1 MHHLEGPRNGTRVSS
16 GEAAKIIDTHD
27 VAEVGA
33 CNSHEMFDDLRVP
46 IHRASVGLAF
56 FTPAENARQHRAP
69 SDRPSLWRQLRLL
82 HQRFGRIPDDVN
94 VVTHSWERV
103 WFLGEIQQF
112 EDRHLG

>member
-1 MHHLEGPRNGTRVSS
+1 MHHLEGPRNGTRVSF

-33 CNSHEMFDDLRVP
+33 CNSHEMFDDLRIP
-46 IHRASVGLAF
+46 IHRPSDGPAF
-56 FTPAENARQHRAP
+56 LTPANTKLLQIDQLR
-69 SDRPSLWRQLRLL
+69 RQLRLL
-82 HQRFGRIPDDVN
+82 HQRFERVLDEVN

-103 WFLGEIQQF
+103 WFLGKIQQF